1 LPEHW
6 SAPALPVR
14 GADVVALG
22 IPAGPGVGRVVAG
35 FETWW
40 MGAGYPEDARRVRAK
55 LEELA
60 RGELQARR
68 DA

>member
-1 LPEHW
+1 M
-6 SAPALPVR
+6 PVR

-22 IPAGPGVGRVVAG
+22 VPVGPGVGRVVAG
-35 FETWW
+35 FEAWW
-40 MGAGYPEDARRVRAK
+40 IGAGYPDDAGRLRAK

-60 RGELQARR
+60 RGELKARR